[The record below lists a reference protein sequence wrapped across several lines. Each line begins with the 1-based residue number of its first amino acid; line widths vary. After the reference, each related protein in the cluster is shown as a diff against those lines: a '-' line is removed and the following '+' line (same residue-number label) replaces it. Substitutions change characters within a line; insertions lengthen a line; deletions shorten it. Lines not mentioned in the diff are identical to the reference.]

1 MFKSILVPTDGSEVS
16 TKATQ
21 QAVSIAQAMKAKI
34 VGLHVYPEF
43 HTVVLYEYMG
53 PVPMMNRK
61 EYVASAKATAESYLS
76 AVANAAKTAGVGY
89 EGVIVAADRIHEAVI
104 KAAKRKKCDL
114 IIMASHG
121 KKGITGELV
130 GSETARV
137 ITNCKIPVL
146 VYR

>member
-1 MFKSILVPTDGSEVS
+1 MYKNILLPTDGSALS
-16 TKATQ
+16 Q
-21 QAVSIAQAMKAKI
+21 IAI
-34 VGLHVYPEF
+34 DNGLQF
-43 HTVVLYEYMG
+43 
-53 PVPMMNRK
+53 
-61 EYVASAKATAESYLS
+61 AKAVGAKVIGFYVMLERQVESFEDYAPVDVKAPKLED
-76 AVANAAKTAGVGY
+76 VAKQEADQHLKVITDKARALGVPC
-89 EGVIVAADRIHEAVI
+89 ETRVMRHESPHQAI
-104 KAAKRKKCDL
+104 ILIAMQTGCDL

>member
-1 MFKSILVPTDGSEVS
+1 MYKNILLPTDGSALSQVAIDNGLQFAKAVGAKITGFYVILERQPESFEDFAPVDAKAPKLDEVA
-16 TKATQ
+16 KEEAHKYLKIV
-21 QAVSIAQAMKAKI
+21 ADKAQAMGVPCQTHSMK
-34 VGLHVYPEF
+34 
-43 HTVVLYEYMG
+43 HTSPHQAIITV
-53 PVPMMNRK
+53 
-61 EYVASAKATAESYLS
+61 ATA
-76 AVANAAKTAGVGY
+76 TG
-89 EGVIVAADRIHEAVI
+89 
-104 KAAKRKKCDL
+104 CDL

>member
-1 MFKSILVPTDGSEVS
+1 MYKNILLPTDGSALSQV
-16 TKATQ
+16 
-21 QAVSIAQAMKAKI
+21 AVDN
-34 VGLHVYPEF
+34 GLQF
-43 HTVVLYEYMG
+43 
-53 PVPMMNRK
+53 
-61 EYVASAKATAESYLS
+61 AKAIGARVTGFYVMLERQPDSFEDYAPTDVKAPKLDEVTKQEADKYLKIIADKARS
-76 AVANAAKTAGVGY
+76 LGVACETYPMKHTSP
-89 EGVIVAADRIHEAVI
+89 HEAI
-104 KAAKRKKCDL
+104 ILMAMQTGCDL

>member
-1 MFKSILVPTDGSEVS
+1 MYKHVLLPTDGSQLSNVAIDNGLQFA
-16 TKATQ
+16 KAIGAKVTGLYVILERQ
-21 QAVSIAQAMKAKI
+21 PDSFEDYAPVDVKTPNPADVGVQEARTYLFAIEARAQA
-34 VGLHVYPEF
+34 
-43 HTVVLYEYMG
+43 
-53 PVPMMNRK
+53 
-61 EYVASAKATAESYLS
+61 
-76 AVANAAKTAGVGY
+76 AGVPC
-89 EGVIVAADRIHEAVI
+89 ETMSLKHTSPHQAIIQAARL
-104 KAAKRKKCDL
+104 RGCDL

>member
-1 MFKSILVPTDGSEVS
+1 MYKNILLPTDGSALSLTAIENGLRFAKAVGAKVTGFTVMLEREPESFEDYAPVDVKAPKLEEVAKQEVDRNLRAVADRARAMGVPCDTYS
-16 TKATQ
+16 MKHASPHQAIITMATQ
-21 QAVSIAQAMKAKI
+21 TGCA
-34 VGLHVYPEF
+34 
-43 HTVVLYEYMG
+43 
-53 PVPMMNRK
+53 
-61 EYVASAKATAESYLS
+61 
-76 AVANAAKTAGVGY
+76 
-89 EGVIVAADRIHEAVI
+89 
-104 KAAKRKKCDL
+104 L

>member
-1 MFKSILVPTDGSEVS
+1 MYKHVLLPTDGSALSDIAIENGVRFAKS
-16 TKATQ
+16 VGARVTGFYVVIERQPESFEDYAPVDVKTPNPADVGSQ
-21 QAVSIAQAMKAKI
+21 EARQYLAAIESRAQA
-34 VGLHVYPEF
+34 
-43 HTVVLYEYMG
+43 
-53 PVPMMNRK
+53 
-61 EYVASAKATAESYLS
+61 
-76 AVANAAKTAGVGY
+76 AGVPC
-89 EGVIVAADRIHEAVI
+89 ETVSLKHVSPHQAIIQAARL
-104 KAAKRKKCDL
+104 RGCDL